1 MAQLIFGRFFW
12 AWVLS
17 FLMMSSYFTALSVN
31 QLVRLSITKFDYPEQ
46 TGGNSTLANNDPT
59 SRADSVLKGINL
71 MDPNNKLVVPPPK
84 APEKTKTKKKKVK
97 KKVKDEFGCP
107 PIDPDQKIPESKLRR
122 ARLKGTNYSED
133 PSVSMAAIYVR
144 VRERIPPKTPK
155 DLERPP
161 RYRMVWRVEFYRT
174 GDIIMPNDRRRK
186 AKLCFISAREIVL
199 LRRNKLERMTLD
211 SKKKRPPIYY
221 GSIGVGL
228 GKKEAKKG
236 PGEVKVRDGD
246 KYSISRATVNGWL
259 ANPMQHAMSARIMPH
274 YENGQPGGLRLVWV
288 RKKSLYSQIGLKSG
302 DVVQQIN
309 GKTLSVSTALGLYSQ
324 LPHAKQIRV
333 NVIRKGVRRT
343 LLYNVK

>member
-17 FLMMSSYFTALSVN
+17 FLAMSSYFTALSVN

-46 TGGNSTLANNDPT
+46 TGGNKLKDDSPT
-59 SRADSVLKGINL
+59 SKAKSVLSGINL
-71 MDPNNKLVVPPPK
+71 MDPNNSMVVPPPK
-84 APEKTKTKKKKVK
+84 PPDKRKATTKKKKK
-97 KKVKDEFGCP
+97 KIQDEFGCP
-107 PIDPDQKIPESKLRR
+107 AIEEGQEIPETKLKR
-122 ARLKGTNYSED
+122 ARLKGTSYSDD
-133 PSVSMAAIYVR
+133 PSVSMAAIFVR
-144 VRERIPPKTPK
+144 VRRLIPPKTKK
-155 DLERPP
+155 DESRPP
-161 RYRMVWRVEFYRT
+161 RYRMVWEVEFYRT
-174 GDIIMPNDRRRK
+174 GDIIMPSDARRR
-186 AKLCFISAREIVL
+186 AKLCVIGPREIIL

-211 SKKKRPPIYY
+211 SKKKRLPLYY

-228 GKKEAKKG
+228 GEKKAKG

-246 KYSISRATVNGWL
+246 KFSISRATVNGWL

-274 YENGQPGGLRLVWV
+274 YENGKPGGLRLVWV

-309 GKTLSVSTALGLYSQ
+309 GKTLSVGTALGLYSE
-324 LPHAKQIRV
+324 LPYAKQIRV